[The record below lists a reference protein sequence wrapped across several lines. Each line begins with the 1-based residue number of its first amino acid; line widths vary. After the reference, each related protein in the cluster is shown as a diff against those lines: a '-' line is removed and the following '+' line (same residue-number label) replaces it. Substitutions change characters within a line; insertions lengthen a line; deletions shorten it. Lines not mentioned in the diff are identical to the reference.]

1 MHSVDNQNFETEQTS
16 DREPKKDRPWAI
28 FFIFLRLGLTSF
40 GGPVAH
46 LAFFRE
52 AFVANRSWLSEQS
65 YADLVALCQ
74 FLPGPASSQVGLG
87 LGYERAGVRGALA
100 AWAGFTLPSAFIL
113 IAFALGMSFL
123 QGAWVDGAISGLK
136 LVALAVVAHAL
147 WGMAKSLCPDSARI
161 SLMLL
166 CASIL
171 LVWPSL
177 IMQVGVILLGAF
189 VGLFVLPIYVNAN
202 LQQTP
207 PVARNSASKG
217 VRFRALFALVS
228 FGGLLVGLPL
238 LSATLSIE
246 ALTLFDSFYRS
257 GALVFGGGHVV
268 LPLLQAET
276 VAAGMISDSLFLAG
290 YGVTQA
296 VPGPIFTFAAYLG
309 AASSIGPGGVWGGL
323 LCLVAIFL
331 PSLLLLLAA
340 LPFWNQLRAH
350 ARVRDA
356 LSGINAAVVGLLLA
370 TLYQPVWLSSVFSAQ
385 HFAFA
390 LLAFAAMFYWR
401 LPVWAA
407 VIVGGLL
414 GAAIF

>member
-1 MHSVDNQNFETEQTS
+1 M
-16 DREPKKDRPWAI
+16 
-28 FFIFLRLGLTSF
+28 
-40 GGPVAH
+40 
-46 LAFFRE
+46 
-52 AFVANRSWLSEQS
+52 
-65 YADLVALCQ
+65 
-74 FLPGPASSQVGLG
+74 
-87 LGYERAGVRGALA
+87 
-100 AWAGFTLPSAFIL
+100 
-113 IAFALGMSFL
+113 
-123 QGAWVDGAISGLK
+123 
-136 LVALAVVAHAL
+136 
-147 WGMAKSLCPDSARI
+147 
-161 SLMLL
+161 
-166 CASIL
+166 
-171 LVWPSL
+171 
-177 IMQVGVILLGAF
+177 
-189 VGLFVLPIYVNAN
+189 
-202 LQQTP
+202 
-207 PVARNSASKG
+207 
-217 VRFRALFALVS
+217 VS

-246 ALTLFDSFYRS
+246 GLTLFDSFYRS

-276 VAAGMISDSLFLAG
+276 VAAGMMSDSLFLAG

-323 LCLVAIFL
+323 LCLIAIFL

-356 LSGINAAVVGLLLA
+356 LNGINAAVVGLLLA